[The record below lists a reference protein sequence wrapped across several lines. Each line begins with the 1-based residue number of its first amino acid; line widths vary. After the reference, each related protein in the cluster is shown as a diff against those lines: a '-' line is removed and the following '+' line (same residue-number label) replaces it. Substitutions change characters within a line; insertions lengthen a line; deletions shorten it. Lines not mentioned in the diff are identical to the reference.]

1 MANPERRILFLSLWL
16 AAAGALLGWMIF
28 GLRAG
33 LSFLAG
39 AALAGG
45 NLLWLRSSIYAAF
58 SRGAERAKTRVLA
71 GYLLRLLLSPL
82 SLYVMIRFL
91 FLDVLAAAA
100 GVSVFVC
107 SLFIEGVLEAFGNSP
122 K

>member
-1 MANPERRILFLSLWL
+1 MKNLERRILRLNLWL
-16 AAAGALLGWMIF
+16 AAAGCALAWAVF
-28 GLRAG
+28 GTRAG

-39 AALAGG
+39 SALAAG
-45 NLLWLRSSIYAAF
+45 NLFWLRSTVRAAF
-58 SRGAERAKTRVLA
+58 AGAPERAKTRILA
-71 GYLLRLLLSPL
+71 GYLLRLLLIPL
-82 SLYVMIRFL
+82 CLYVMIRFL

-107 SLFIEGVLEAFGNSP
+107 SIFIEGVLEAFGSSP